1 MYRICGGMADRI
13 VALWV
18 ALFYCSAVTILC
30 VRASS
35 PKVIYG
41 FENAS
46 KNLIKNWGFEDDF
59 DPNKGDWYPVNA
71 KYKFVDEAH
80 TGNRSIRVLNR

>member
-1 MYRICGGMADRI
+1 MYRICGGMADRSTPFWI
-13 VALWV
+13 AL
-18 ALFYCSAVTILC
+18 LCCSTLVTLCGAV
-30 VRASS
+30 SS

-41 FENAS
+41 YEDPS
-46 KNLIKNWGFEDDF
+46 KNLIKNPSFEDDF
-59 DPNKGDWYPVNA
+59 ASNKGDWYPVNA